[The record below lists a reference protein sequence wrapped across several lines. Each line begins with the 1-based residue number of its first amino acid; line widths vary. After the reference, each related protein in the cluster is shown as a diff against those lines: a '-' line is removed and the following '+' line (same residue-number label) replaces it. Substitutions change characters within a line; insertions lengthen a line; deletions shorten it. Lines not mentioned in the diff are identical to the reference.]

1 MSSALIKV
9 FQASIFFQLLPLMT
23 SSKSVG
29 FDVDEFQTGLTVVVV
44 GFSASLG

>member
-1 MSSALIKV
+1 
-9 FQASIFFQLLPLMT
+9 MT

-29 FDVDEFQTGLTVVVV
+29 FGVDEFQKGLTVVV